1 MSPDGSK
8 SPPEERLLKLIRGK
22 APPPATGPHGPA
34 LRAEPPLA
42 AGTGGEV
49 QPVAPARPVGSTGA
63 GGSTAPSMRM
73 PVTVTLGLPGWWLR
87 VVQVVLGAV
96 IMGELVT
103 LVVVLSRPTPTVA
116 APPVIQTAAPSP
128 TPSTTMQELTAPMPS
143 IAAAVSRPMFLSHTG
158 SAASLSGTTVRPG
171 GSPSADAKALVS
183 RLSLT
188 GIMDMGPGYSAQA
201 IIEDAHTKKTFVV
214 TTGQSLIE
222 GLVVSEI
229 RDNRVMLDLNG
240 EIIELSL

>member
-22 APPPATGPHGPA
+22 ALP
-34 LRAEPPLA
+34 
-42 AGTGGEV
+42 
-49 QPVAPARPVGSTGA
+49 GA
-63 GGSTAPSMRM
+63 GPQGGSASATPTSESPAPVSRTATEAMSVSAPNMRM

-87 VVQVVLGAV
+87 VVQVALGAV
-96 IMGELVT
+96 IVGELVT
-103 LVVVLSRPTPTVA
+103 LVVVLTRPTPTIASTAITPTTPPSVA
-116 APPVIQTAAPSP
+116 
-128 TPSTTMQELTAPMPS
+128 PSTTVQELTAPVPS
-143 IAAAVSRPMFLSHTG
+143 IAAAVSRPMFISHTG
-158 SAASLSGTTVRPG
+158 AAASSPGTAVRPI

-188 GIMDMGPGYSAQA
+188 DIMDMGPGYSAQA
-201 IIEDAHTKKTFVV
+201 IIEDAQTKKTFVV

-229 RDNRVMLDLNG
+229 RNNRVMLDLNG
-240 EIIELSL
+240 EVIELSL